1 MHLTLYIILY
11 SSPSTPIRLIVI
23 HISCVYTGL
32 IVNGLIAFVLPL
44 ILVLKALDKV
54 TLLAYEKDQN
64 YDLSCESGHNYDLE
78 QREEGEEEKGY
89 NSDQIEEKGHNYDPK
104 NPLLYKIKGSNIL
117 YDIHTI
123 SHIESEIWE
132 KINLCGD
139 SPLSIPVPVPGKR
152 LIDCNN
158 MNSSNSIN
166 SNIGHIHYN
175 TNGSIHYIHTIDT
188 PTTPT
193 KQTNTTTNILP
204 VDENSALLG
213 MNRSQIS
220 EKSNGLGTLRSLP
233 LPSSSSSTLQHPL
246 NKKISMY
253 NRLCNLHYDYRLKYL
268 YPRTTVLPLPYNEYI
283 NIKYKKYIVII
294 ILFIYLI
301 IIFSNIFVVSL
312 YMCVYN
318 IYVYCVICI

>member
-1 MHLTLYIILY
+1 MLYTLHK
-11 SSPSTPIRLIVI
+11 PPINRYP
-23 HISCVYTGL
+23 HHFSCIGL

-54 TLLAYEKDQN
+54 ALLAYEKGQN
-64 YDLSCESGHNYDLE
+64 YDLSCEDGQNYDLE
-78 QREEGEEEKGY
+78 KREQEEGEEEKGY
-89 NSDQIEEKGHNYDPK
+89 NSDQIEEKGHNSDPTK
-104 NPLLYKIKGSNIL
+104 PLLYKIKGSNIL
-117 YDIHTI
+117 YDINTI

-132 KINLCGD
+132 KIHLCGD
-139 SPLSIPVPVPGKR
+139 SSLSIPVPVPGKR

-193 KQTNTTTNILP
+193 IHKHIHTTNTILP
-204 VDENSALLG
+204 VDENTALLG

-220 EKSNGLGTLRSLP
+220 EKSNGLGTLRSTPLLP
-233 LPSSSSSTLQHPL
+233 SSSSTLQHHH
-246 NKKISMY
+246 KEISMY
-253 NRLCNLHYDYRLKYL
+253 NRLCNLKYDYRLKYL
-268 YPRTTVLPLPYNEYI
+268 YPRTTVIPLPYNEYI
-283 NIKYKKYIVII
+283 NIKYKKYIVIS
-294 ILFIYLI
+294 ILLIYLI

-312 YMCVYN
+312 YVVC
-318 IYVYCVICI
+318 IICIFMCNMYII

>member
-1 MHLTLYIILY
+1 
-11 SSPSTPIRLIVI
+11 
-23 HISCVYTGL
+23 
-32 IVNGLIAFVLPL
+32 
-44 ILVLKALDKV
+44 
-54 TLLAYEKDQN
+54 
-64 YDLSCESGHNYDLE
+64 
-78 QREEGEEEKGY
+78 
-89 NSDQIEEKGHNYDPK
+89 
-104 NPLLYKIKGSNIL
+104 
-117 YDIHTI
+117 
-123 SHIESEIWE
+123 
-132 KINLCGD
+132 
-139 SPLSIPVPVPGKR
+139 
-152 LIDCNN
+152 

-193 KQTNTTTNILP
+193 IPIHTTSIHTTHTNTILP
-204 VDENSALLG
+204 VNENTALLG